1 MPDTCLVGPSA
12 TFDAIAYARA
22 KIEDTDLLNPV
33 IPDSSFLLFVQA
45 AAQEFSRHAPWEDV
59 IGNVA
64 ASPPTSP
71 MMTVANQM
79 AYVCS
84 TANGFPV
91 APIQITDVLYRASAT
106 YSAANELAYLSILP
120 FSPVN
125 RFLYSPNLLDSPS
138 ERILRNEYLNEL
150 QHYGKGYA
158 GIYRDRLTGRLA
170 FDLYPVPV
178 AMPSIPIFV
187 RYLGAHANASTEA
200 NNPVYPT
207 VPDDLSRYFGDLVY
221 AEALDVEADRLA
233 KFQRARAGLLDLQG
247 DAVAMRE
254 LAAEVRFRATGAL
267 GAHTGIGQVS
277 N

>member
-1 MPDTCLVGPSA
+1 MPSPDTCLVGPTA
-12 TFDAIAYARA
+12 AFDAIGYARA
-22 KIEDTDLLNPV
+22 KIEDTDPANFV
-33 IPDSSFLLFVQA
+33 IPDSSMVLFAQA
-45 AAQEFSRHAPWEDV
+45 AAAEFSRFLPWEDI

-64 ASPPTSP
+64 IPSSPL
-71 MMTVANQM
+71 MTVDKQVG
-79 AYVCS
+79 YVC
-84 TANGFPV
+84 TAANGFPV
-91 APIQITDVLYRASAT
+91 APTQITDVLYRASAT

-138 ERILRNEYLNEL
+138 ERVLRNEYLNEL
-150 QHYGKGYA
+150 QHYGRGFA

-170 FDLYPVPV
+170 FDLYPVPTGV
-178 AMPSIPIFV
+178 PVPVFV
-187 RYLGAHANASTEA
+187 RYTGAHANVSTDP

-207 VPDDLSRYFGDLVY
+207 VPDDLARYFGDLVY
-221 AEALDVEADRLA
+221 AECLDVEADRLA
-233 KFQRARAGLLDLQG
+233 KFQRARAGLLDIQG

-267 GAHTGIGQVS
+267 GAFQGVGQTS